1 MDVVSLDKPFM
12 YFEEIDNELDY
23 EPESAN
29 EVAKKLPYQGQ
40 LKLLLGELFFL
51 SKLQRH
57 GILDGATVVYIGS
70 APGTHIRYLRDHF
83 YNLGVIIKWML
94 IDGRHHDPILNGLR
108 DVTLVTRFVD
118 EEYLRSIKKQL
129 HPSKIILI
137 SDVRSKRG
145 GNEPSTADLLS
156 NYALQNVM
164 ISILNPVASSLKW
177 RCPFPDQWI
186 KDFYI
191 PHGNKML
198 QPFAPSYSA
207 EMRLLSIYTGENMR
221 LTRVTKLDA
230 VNYEKK
236 MYYLNKIVRNK
247 VVVNFDYPNQEYD
260 YFHMYFMLRTVYCN
274 KTFPT
279 TKAKV
284 LFLQQSI
291 FRFLNIPTTSTEK
304 VSHEPIQRKISSKN
318 SMSKNRNSKRSVR
331 SNK

>member
-1 MDVVSLDKPFM
+1 MDVVSMDKPFM
-12 YFEEIDNELDY
+12 YFEEIDGMLDY
-23 EPESAN
+23 EHSSAD

-57 GILDGATVVYIGS
+57 GILDGATVLYIGS

-94 IDGRHHDPILNGLR
+94 IDGRHHNSILNGLR
-108 DVTLVTRFVD
+108 DVILITRFVD
-118 EEYLRSIKKQL
+118 EDYLRILKKQL

-137 SDVRSKRG
+137 SDIRSKRRSG
-145 GNEPSTADLLS
+145 EPTTEDLLS
-156 NYALQNVM
+156 NYALQNIM

-207 EMRLLSIYTGENMR
+207 EMRLLSIYTSDAVR
-221 LTRVTKLDA
+221 LTCVTKSDA
-230 VNYEKK
+230 INYEKK
-236 MYYLNKIVRNK
+236 MYYLNKIVRNR
-247 VVVNFDYPNQEYD
+247 VVVNFDYTNQEYD
-260 YFHMYFMLRTVYCN
+260 YFHMYYILRTIYTN

-279 TKAKV
+279 TKSKV

-291 FRFLNIPTTSTEK
+291 FRFLNIPTTTTEK
-304 VSHEPIQRKISSKN
+304 IHYEPAQRKIPGKN
-318 SMSKNRNSKRSVR
+318 IVSKNRNNTRPVR
-331 SNK
+331 YNK

>member
-1 MDVVSLDKPFM
+1 MDVVSMDKPFM
-12 YFEEIDNELDY
+12 YFEEIDNKLDY
-23 EPESAN
+23 EPESVN

-57 GILDGATVVYIGS
+57 GILDGATVLYIGS

-83 YNLGVIIKWML
+83 CNLGIIIKWML

-108 DVTLVTRFVD
+108 DVCLITRFVD
-118 EEYLRSIKKQL
+118 EAYLRVLKQQL
-129 HPSKIILI
+129 HPSKIVLI
-137 SDVRSKRG
+137 SDVRSKRRG
-145 GNEPSTADLLS
+145 GEPTTEDLLS
-156 NYALQNVM
+156 NYALQNTM

-207 EMRLLSIYTGENMR
+207 EMRLLSIYTNDSVR
-221 LTRVTKLDA
+221 LTRVTKADA
-230 VNYEKK
+230 INYEKK
-236 MYYLNKIVRNK
+236 MYYLNKIVRNR

-260 YFHMYFMLRTVYCN
+260 YFHMYFILRTVYVN
-274 KTFPT
+274 KSFPT

-284 LFLQQSI
+284 LFLQQYI
-291 FRFLNIPTTSTEK
+291 FRFLNIPSTTTEK
-304 VSHEPIQRKISSKN
+304 INNEPVQRKISGKN
-318 SMSKNRNSKRSVR
+318 IVSKNRNSKRPIR
-331 SNK
+331 GDK

>member
-186 KDFYI
+186 KDFLY
-191 PHGNKML
+191 P
-198 QPFAPSYSA
+198 
-207 EMRLLSIYTGENMR
+207 
-221 LTRVTKLDA
+221 TR
-230 VNYEKK
+230 
-236 MYYLNKIVRNK
+236 
-247 VVVNFDYPNQEYD
+247 
-260 YFHMYFMLRTVYCN
+260 
-274 KTFPT
+274 
-279 TKAKV
+279 
-284 LFLQQSI
+284 
-291 FRFLNIPTTSTEK
+291 
-304 VSHEPIQRKISSKN
+304 
-318 SMSKNRNSKRSVR
+318 
-331 SNK
+331 